1 MSNSNI
7 CKSLEEYSEKIQNNI
22 EVDRAQASVMVT
34 DLMLQFAKN
43 PDKYREIG
51 LVAAK
56 FMEVLQRSN
65 EQLVKLA
72 SLVQG
77 KSSVSQNSSLSP
89 DEKEDIFDYFQEK
102 DKVAAEKE

>member
-22 EVDRAQASVMVT
+22 ETDRAQASVMVT
-34 DLMLQFAKN
+34 DLMLQFKKD
-43 PDKYREIG
+43 PGKYREIG

-77 KSSVSQNSSLSP
+77 KNSVSQNSALSS

-102 DKVAAEKE
+102 EKTLVEKQ